1 MTRAVLFI
9 LRWVAPKILNLLLTV
24 TIVLGGIYYTQ
35 YKVEHMV
42 NNVQTK
48 IENKI
53 DNTIRNIKNTVI
65 KVVDSEKIKE
75 ARRSVSVA
83 EKEINKAI
91 ILIKE
96 INDIINTEYKDA
108 SIEEKIGRALG
119 LLDIASEYSPIIK
132 YVVDH
137 ETELLIT
144 TVVAGFVYIKISDIT
159 SIAATVLS

>member
-119 LLDIASEYSPIIK
+119 LLDIASEIGDENLIINLNDAISPVLIQDK
-132 YVVDH
+132 SDNHSYYV
-137 ETELLIT
+137 IMPM
-144 TVVAGFVYIKISDIT
+144 KI
-159 SIAATVLS
+159 